1 MTTVL
6 LDALVPIFVGLLLGY
21 FAGRRG
27 IMDSDNVHVRDLIV
41 LVMNF
46 AIPCA
51 LFSTII
57 RTSREDLEQQVP
69 TVLMITL
76 VFTVFYAA
84 SYLWA
89 RRSLGMS
96 VSDASVLALTVGFP
110 NSAAVALPLFATSY
124 GPASSVTAALSIA
137 VGAITISPLTVALLE
152 ADKQSLGSGIS
163 IRNVL
168 HSFVRALAR
177 PVVWA
182 PALALMCAYLG
193 VHLPSYANRTL
204 MTLGSAATGS
214 ALILTGVVVSAQRFR
229 FNKAVFWTT
238 VAILVVQPIFALG
251 MTLLFHMSRDHVR
264 DITIISAIPG
274 GFFGLVFG
282 KSFDAT
288 PEMASSGLI
297 ASYGAG
303 WLTLALW
310 MLVMTKY
317 F

>member
-21 FAGRRG
+21 CAGRRDV
-27 IMDSDNVHVRDLIV
+27 MDNVNVRNLIV

-57 RTSREDLEQQVP
+57 RTPREDLEQQLP
-69 TVLMITL
+69 TALMISL
-76 VFTVFYAA
+76 VFAVLYVA
-84 SYLWA
+84 SYFWA
-89 RRSLGMS
+89 RLSLKMS
-96 VSDASVLALTVGFP
+96 VSDASVLALTIGFP
-110 NSAAVALPLFATSY
+110 NSAAVALPLFSTSY
-124 GPASSVTAALSIA
+124 GPASIVTASLSIA

-152 ADKQSLGSGIS
+152 ADKQSQGTGIS
-163 IRNVL
+163 AGNILR
-168 HSFVRALAR
+168 SFVRALAR

-182 PALALMCAYLG
+182 PALALVGAYFG
-193 VHLPSYANRTL
+193 VHLPSYASRTL

-214 ALILTGVVVSAQRFR
+214 ALVLTGLVVSAQRFR
-229 FNKAVFWTT
+229 FDKSVLWTT
-238 VAILVVQPIFALG
+238 IVILLIQPAFALG
-251 MTLLFHMSRDHVR
+251 MTLLFHMSRNHVR

-288 PEMASSGLI
+288 PEAASSGLI
-297 ASYGAG
+297 ASYGGG

-310 MLVMTKY
+310 MVLMGKY